1 MITTSI
7 RTTVVGRLAI
17 AIGVVTILMLVFIA
31 LFFTVG
37 QPWGSLND
45 ASIALEA
52 ILSAVLAWV
61 FYPWLHARSPRGSA
75 FGLLA
80 AGLGALIVAIGSALV
95 ISGAADY
102 VAASQ
107 YMNFGFSWVGL
118 WLLTL
123 NYLARQRTMWPP
135 RLIQLGRV
143 VGAVMAFGLMSGFGI
158 LYGIDA
164 QDTQPWFVIVGGL
177 SSLGW
182 AILYPIWAIWSG
194 RALLS
199 AKTFISQQEISA

>member
-1 MITTSI
+1 MAGQLSI
-7 RTTVVGRLAI
+7 AV
-17 AIGVVTILMLVFIA
+17 GVVTALMLVFIA

-61 FYPWLHARSPRGSA
+61 FYPSLRAWSPRWSA
-75 FGLLA
+75 FGLFA
-80 AGLGALIVAIGSALV
+80 AVLGALIVTAGSALV

-102 VAASQ
+102 VAASH
-107 YMNFGFSWVGL
+107 YMNFGYGWVGL

-123 NYLARQRTMWPP
+123 SYLACQRAIWPP
-135 RLIQLGRV
+135 RLIQFGLV
-143 VGAVMAFGLMSGFGI
+143 MGAVMAFGLMSGFGI

-182 AILYPIWAIWSG
+182 AILYPIWAIWLG

-199 AKTFISQQEISA
+199 AKSFTSQQEKPT